1 MSDDDSITTS
11 ERIPRLVADHRI
23 TVLVSATVVI
33 ALIFTCVGLWL
44 YNTSGTAQIDLS
56 RPDLVGVSE
65 DIDQDKETLKEYPAN
80 GPINKATLDEFSA
93 LYEQQIESIDSLD
106 AFGGDPLAPSA
117 LNINE

>member
-23 TVLVSATVVI
+23 TVLVAATVMI
-33 ALIFTCVGLWL
+33 ALIFTGVGLLL

-65 DIDQDKETLKEYPAN
+65 DIDQDNNAREEYPAS
-80 GPINKATLDEFSA
+80 GPINEATLDEFDK
-93 LYEQQIESIDSLD
+93 LYEQQIENIDSLD
-106 AFGGDPLAPSA
+106 AFGGDPLVPSA
-117 LNINE
+117 LGIEE